1 MVFSDGFRLFGV
13 DGDPIDEVS
22 SWERID
28 LRLAL
33 SPLEGNWEVAVYGRD
48 VTDER
53 LQTQDAFEFLS
64 KSNDLIYDAGGVGRE
79 RGARYGV
86 QFRYTF

>member
-1 MVFSDGFRLFGV
+1 M
-13 DGDPIDEVS
+13 DGDPIDEID
-22 SWERID
+22 SWERVD

-33 SPLEGNWEVAVYGRD
+33 APVDGRWEVAIYGRD

-64 KSNDLIYDAGGVGRE
+64 KSYDTVYDAGGVGRE
-79 RGARYGV
+79 RGTRYGV
-86 QFRYTF
+86 QVRYAF